1 MVDTSYDTVRARLG
15 RYLDEGLDTVTGWFE
30 TDSAEVV
37 AAILR
42 HQLAT
47 DVRGDV
53 AEIGVH
59 HGKSFLLLAN
69 GVRDDER
76 AVALD
81 VFDDQT
87 RNVDGSGRGDRGVL
101 ERNVAQWAPD
111 CEVEVV
117 QASSTDVAV
126 ADAASTFG
134 RVRTFSVDG
143 GHTSGITRHDLL
155 LAETVLVDDG
165 VVVLDDVLNPHWLG
179 VLTGLTHYLAG
190 EHRLEPFAL
199 SPNKLY
205 LATPAAGPTYA
216 AMLRETVPDL
226 LGKRDVEMCGAV
238 IDVYGLGSPR
248 DRRRLADHAGLA
260 DEAARLRTE
269 LATAAASVATAEG
282 RVAELQD
289 AREAAGR
296 RIEELAL
303 LLAEEKR
310 ARLAAERRIAAM
322 TGSTSWRLTTP
333 VRAASGWAKARRR
346 G

>member
-1 MVDTSYDTVRARLG
+1 MDENVRTEVQTRLD
-15 RYLDEGLDTVTGWFE
+15 RYLADGLGAVTGWFE
-30 TDSAEVV
+30 PDSAEVV
-37 AAILR
+37 ATVLR

-69 GVRDDER
+69 GVRPDER

-81 VFDDQT
+81 VFEDQA
-87 RNVDGSGRGDRGVL
+87 RNVDDSGRGDRDVL
-101 ERNVAQWAPD
+101 ERNVAQWAAESD
-111 CEVEVV
+111 VVVV

-134 RVRTFSVDG
+134 RVRLFSVDG
-143 GHTSGITRHDLL
+143 GHTSEITLHDLR
-155 LAETVLVDDG
+155 LAEAVLVDGG
-165 VVVLDDVLNPHWLG
+165 VVVLDDVLNAHWLG

-190 EHRLEPFAL
+190 DHGLVPFAL
-199 SPNKLY
+199 SPNKVY
-205 LATPAAGPTYA
+205 LAAPADAATYA
-216 AMLRETVPDL
+216 EVLREAHPDL
-226 LGKRDVEMCGAV
+226 LGKRDVEL
-238 IDVYGLGSPR
+238 LGSR
-248 DRRRLADHAGLA
+248 IDIYGQGSSRVRQRYADDVAERNSRHAA
-260 DEAARLRTE
+260 VAA
-269 LATAAASVATAEG
+269 AAASVAAAEA

-289 AREAAGR
+289 AREAARR

-310 ARLAAERRIAAM
+310 ARLSSERRVAAM